1 MRNKKT
7 AARITKHC
15 PELVEQAGRF
25 FVAARVGFWPLAC
38 TIDEAA
44 SPTDIESTESLHMRA
59 KSDTARVQPALH
71 TVSVKHFA
79 ARIHLRA
86 VSVGYCV
93 GQLQKGAAVLVSLVA
108 WVLFLVGLAHFLIAA
123 MQQQTEQL
131 GASLLSTARGTNYGL
146 AALLLLFVAL
156 PQWVMGQRRL
166 ETLLRHGES
175 ARRTS

>member
-1 MRNKKT
+1 M
-7 AARITKHC
+7 
-15 PELVEQAGRF
+15 
-25 FVAARVGFWPLAC
+25 
-38 TIDEAA
+38 
-44 SPTDIESTESLHMRA
+44 
-59 KSDTARVQPALH
+59 
-71 TVSVKHFA
+71 
-79 ARIHLRA
+79 
-86 VSVGYCV
+86 
-93 GQLQKGAAVLVSLVA
+93 VSLVA

-175 ARRTS
+175 ARRIS